1 MAFYSFFSKFL
12 LRQGVVRVFV
22 SLCVLVFVRANYL
35 RCLQHVFF
43 VHLFNLYKLIP
54 MSNVLFNVFPN
65 MIFTDTCTI
74 VNNDS

>member
-22 SLCVLVFVRANYL
+22 SFCVLVFVRANYL
-35 RCLQHVFF
+35 HC

-54 MSNVLFNVFPN
+54 MSNVLYNVYPN